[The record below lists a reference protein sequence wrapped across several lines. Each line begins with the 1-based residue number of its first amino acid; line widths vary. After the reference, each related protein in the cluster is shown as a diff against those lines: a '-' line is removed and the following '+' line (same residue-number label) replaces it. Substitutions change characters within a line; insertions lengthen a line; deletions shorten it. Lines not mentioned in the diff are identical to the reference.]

1 MQSLICLLAAGALAL
16 APVRQEPRTDS
27 NRKPAVP
34 VDAVEGIIN
43 AFKTHSLVALSDA
56 HGNEQAQAFLIS
68 LVRDPRF
75 AATVN
80 DVIVE
85 FGNARYQDV
94 IDRWVRGEDVPY
106 ATLRHVWEDTTQPSA
121 SNDRPINEAFF
132 RAVRAV
138 NVMLPKDRQIRVL
151 LGDPPIDWDAIRSR
165 EEHFKW
171 IEMRET
177 HPAALIQIEVLAKRR
192 KALLVYGHGHFMRQS
207 VYTNYAMDDWRAQT
221 IVSLIE
227 RSSPTRVFTIYRD
240 ANIGTLQA
248 DVSSWR
254 MPSIALLRGTTV
266 GAEDFTK
273 FFEGAGTR
281 FGVRDGKIVQVPRA
295 EWRSLRAE
303 EQIDA
308 VLYLGPPSSITTSGW
323 TPELCADKV
332 YVEMRLKRIA
342 LAGLPPGE
350 AEHFKKHC
358 ASLTAK

>member
-1 MQSLICLLAAGALAL
+1 MQLLICVIAGALAL
-16 APVRQEPRTDS
+16 APARQDPRADS

-34 VDAVEGIIN
+34 IDAVEGIIN

-85 FGNARYQDV
+85 FGSARYQDV
-94 IDRWVRGEDVPY
+94 IDRFARGEDVPY

-121 SNDRPINEAFF
+121 ANERPIYEAFF

-138 NVMLPKDRQIRVL
+138 NVMLPRDRQIRVL
-151 LGDPPIDWDAIRSR
+151 LGDPPIDWDSIRSR
-165 EEHFKW
+165 EDQSSW
-171 IEMRET
+171 TAMRET
-177 HPAALIQIEVLAKRR
+177 YPAALIQIEVLAKRR
-192 KALLVYGHGHFMRQS
+192 RALLVYGHGHFMRQS
-207 VYTNYAMDDWRAQT
+207 VYTNYVMDDWRAQT

-227 RSSPTRVFTIYRD
+227 RATPTRVFTIYRD
-240 ANIGTLQA
+240 ADVAGLQPDA
-248 DVSSWR
+248 VSWR
-254 MPSIALLRGTTV
+254 TPSIALLRGTTL

-273 FFEGAGTR
+273 FFQGFRQR
-281 FGVRDGKIVQVPRA
+281 FGVRDGKIVEIPRA

-308 VLYLGPPSSITTSGW
+308 VLYLGPTSTMSMW
-323 TPELCADKV
+323 TPELCADKT
-332 YVEMRLKRIA
+332 YIDMRLKRIA
-342 LAGLPPGE
+342 VAGLPAVE
-350 AEHFKKHC
+350 VEHFTKYC